1 MTVKINILRGQNQ
14 IGGSIIEVYTET
26 TRVILDVGANMEEK
40 KPNIFVPEILGLFK
54 GKPAYDAVFLSHYHA
69 DHMELAEHVLS
80 GIPIYMGKTAFKV
93 KRALEA
99 YRGRTLGFS
108 PKPLKDGAP
117 VTIGDITV
125 RPVLCDHPACESFM
139 FLVSAGGKT
148 ILYSAD
154 FRATGRADFDA
165 FLSSLPTVDALITE
179 GTNLHWKEDY
189 HEPTEQDLED
199 LAADTLRKR
208 RGPALIYLSAQNV
221 ERIITAYNA
230 SQRAGRRF
238 IMDELTAVVAEAAG
252 LSIDGFVLR
261 ASHSFKDLGSIV
273 ATGLGSRRKAK
284 LKRRRHLSEAFPAVS
299 PRKAFASADFLLCLT
314 PQSLINFRNVARR
327 MSFKDGVF
335 FFSRRESYMLKPAA
349 KAFIA
354 LMKKLG
360 AAVPMLHTSGH
371 ADADAIDRLVR
382 SVEPSVII
390 PVHTEKPDW
399 FARYEDECQV
409 IYACH
414 DFEI

>member
-1 MTVKINILRGQNQ
+1 MTMKINILRGQNQ
-14 IGGSIIEVYTET
+14 IGGSIIEVHTET
-26 TRVILDVGANMEEK
+26 TRIILDAGANMEEK
-40 KPNIFVPEILGLFK
+40 KPNIFVPEIRGLFK

-69 DHMELAEHVLS
+69 DHMGLAEHVLP
-80 GIPIYMGKTAFKV
+80 GIPIYMGETAFKV
-93 KRALEA
+93 KTALEA

-108 PKPLKDGAP
+108 PKPLTDGVP
-117 VTIGDITV
+117 VTIGDITIL
-125 RPVLCDHPACESFM
+125 PIACDHSACESFM
-139 FLVSAGGKT
+139 FLVSADGKT

-154 FRATGRADFDA
+154 FRATGRVDFDA
-165 FLSSLPTVDALITE
+165 FLATLPTVDALITE
-179 GTNLHWKEDY
+179 GTNLHWKETY

-199 LAADTLRKR
+199 LAADTLRTR

-230 SQRAGRRF
+230 SRRAGRRF
-238 IMDELTAVVAEAAG
+238 IMDELTAVVAEAAD
-252 LSIDGFVLR
+252 LSIDGYVLR

-273 ATGLGSRRKAK
+273 ATGLGGRRKAK
-284 LKRRRHLSEAFPAVS
+284 LKSKRFLSKAFPAIA

-327 MSFKDGVF
+327 MSFRDGVF

-349 KAFIA
+349 AAFIA

-371 ADADAIDRLVR
+371 ADPEAIDRLVR
-382 SVEPSVII
+382 SVEPTVII

-399 FARYEDECQV
+399 FSRYEDECQV
-409 IYACH
+409 IYECH
-414 DFEI
+414 DFEV